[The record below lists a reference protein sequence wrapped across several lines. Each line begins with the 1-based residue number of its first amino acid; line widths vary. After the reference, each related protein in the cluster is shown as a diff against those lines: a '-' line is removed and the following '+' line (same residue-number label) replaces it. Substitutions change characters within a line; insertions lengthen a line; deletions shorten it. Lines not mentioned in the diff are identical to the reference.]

1 MPSGEQQI
9 RETKR
14 RYPIGAEWIG
24 ENQTHVRVWAPKARE
39 LDVIVEYGQNSQ
51 RTFHPL
57 SPEQGGYYAGA
68 LNVGVD
74 TRYWFRVNS
83 GEKFYPDPASRF
95 QPEGPHGPSCIIDPI
110 QFQWAERPDHLR
122 NAHRHIYQGRHLAG
136 RHRAIGGVGADRNHS
151 GRDDADRGFP

>member
-39 LDVIVEYGQNSQ
+39 LDVVVEYGQNSQ

-68 LNVGVD
+68 LDVGVD

-83 GEKFYPDPASRF
+83 GEKFIPILRRAFNQKART
-95 QPEGPHGPSCIIDPI
+95 GPHASLI
-110 QFQWAERPDHLR
+110 
-122 NAHRHIYQGRHLAG
+122 
-136 RHRAIGGVGADRNHS
+136 
-151 GRDDADRGFP
+151 